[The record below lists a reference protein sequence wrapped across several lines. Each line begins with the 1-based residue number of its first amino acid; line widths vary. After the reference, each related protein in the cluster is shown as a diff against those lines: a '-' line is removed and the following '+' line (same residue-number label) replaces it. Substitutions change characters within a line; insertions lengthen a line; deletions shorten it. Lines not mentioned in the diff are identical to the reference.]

1 MCGATGEVRLDGQTP
16 DIGAVSAMAEAMAP
30 RGPDAAGVWSQGRVA
45 LGHRRLKIIDLS
57 EAGAQPMVDSQL
69 GLAVCWNGCIY
80 NYQDLRGEL
89 RSHGYRFFS
98 HSDTEVLL
106 KAYHHW
112 GDRFVHRLKG
122 MFAFAIVERDSGRV
136 LLGRDRLG
144 IKPLYLTED
153 AHRIRFASSLPALL
167 AGGGVDTRIDPV
179 ALHHY
184 LSFHSVVPPPHTIL
198 RGVSKV
204 PPASLVAI
212 EPDGRKTT
220 RTYWEPD
227 FTRREERADWSER
240 DWEDAVLASLRL
252 AVQRRLVA
260 DVPVGCL
267 LSGGVDSS
275 LIVGLLAEA
284 GQTGMSTFS
293 IGFESV
299 GGVKGDE
306 FHYSDIVAERFATD
320 HHQIRIGTDRMLPAL
335 DGAIGAMSEPMVS
348 HDCVAFYLLSQEVA
362 KHVKVVQSGQGA
374 DEVFAGYHWYPPM
387 GKPDAATVEGSVAS
401 YRTAFFD
408 RDSAGVAALVT
419 PSYLAEAKG
428 RRPDGSEAKGR
439 RPDGSE
445 ATGRRPDGSD
455 GDPSGRFVTDHFARA
470 GAATGVD
477 RALRLDAT
485 VMLVDDPVKRV
496 DNMTMAWGLEGRVPF
511 LDHELVELA
520 ATCPPE
526 LKTAHQGK
534 GVLKEAARRVIPA
547 DVIDRPKGYFPVPAL
562 THLEGPYLDLVRDAL
577 YAPAAKERGLFRP
590 EAVDRLLADPNGRL
604 TPLRGNE
611 LWQIALLELW
621 LQRHGITGAAA

>member
-1 MCGATGEVRLDGQTP
+1 MCGATGEVRLDGRTP
-16 DIGAVSAMAEAMAP
+16 DVSAVSAMAEAMAL

-45 LGHRRLKIIDLS
+45 LGHRRLKIIDLT
-57 EAGAQPMVDSQL
+57 EAGAQPMVDPEL
-69 GLAVCWNGCIY
+69 GLALSWNGCIY
-80 NYQDLRGEL
+80 NYRDLRREL
-89 RSHGYRFFS
+89 SGHGYRFFS

-112 GDRFVHRLKG
+112 GDRFVEHLKG
-122 MFAFAIVERDSGRV
+122 MFAFAIAERDTGRV
-136 LLGRDRLG
+136 LVGRDRLG
-144 IKPLYLTED
+144 IKPLYLTQD
-153 AHRIRFASSLPALL
+153 AHRIRFASTLPALL
-167 AGGGVDTRIDPV
+167 AGGGVDTRIDSV

-184 LSFHSVVPPPHTIL
+184 LTFHSVVPQPRTIL

-204 PPASLVAI
+204 PPASVVAI
-212 EPDGRKTT
+212 EPDGAVRTT
-220 RTYWEPD
+220 TYWSPD
-227 FTRREERADWSER
+227 FSRRADRADWSER
-240 DWEDAVLASLRL
+240 DWEDAVLESLRQ
-252 AVQRRLVA
+252 AVERRLVA

-284 GQTGMSTFS
+284 GQHGLATFS

-299 GGVKGDE
+299 GGVAGDE
-306 FHYSDIVAERFATD
+306 FKYSDIIADRFGTA
-320 HHQIRIGTDRMLPAL
+320 HHQIRIDTARMLPAL
-335 DGAIGAMSEPMVS
+335 GEAIGAMSEPMVS

-387 GKPDAATVEGSVAS
+387 AEPGAATLEGAVAG
-401 YRTAFFD
+401 YRGAFFD
-408 RDSAGVAALVT
+408 RDTIGVNALI
-419 PSYLAEAKG
+419 
-428 RRPDGSEAKGR
+428 SEAYR
-439 RPDGSE
+439 A
-445 ATGRRPDGSD
+445 ATA
-455 GDPSGRFVTDHFARA
+455 DPSGAFVTEHFAA
-470 GAATGVD
+470 PGAQTGVD
-477 RALRLDAT
+477 RALRLDTT

-526 LKTAHQGK
+526 LKTAHGGK
-534 GVLKEAARRVIPA
+534 GVLKQAARRVIPA
-547 DVIDRPKGYFPVPAL
+547 EVIDRPKGYFPVPAL
-562 THLEGPYLDLVRDAL
+562 THLEGLYLDMVRDAL
-577 YAPAAKERGLFRP
+577 YAPEAKERGLFRP

>member
-1 MCGATGEVRLDGQTP
+1 
-16 DIGAVSAMAEAMAP
+16 MAEAMAL

-45 LGHRRLKIIDLS
+45 LGHRRLKIIDLT
-57 EAGAQPMVDSQL
+57 EAGAQPMVDPEL
-69 GLAVCWNGCIY
+69 GLALSWNGCIY
-80 NYQDLRGEL
+80 NYRDLRREL
-89 RSHGYRFFS
+89 SGHGYRFFS

-112 GDRFVHRLKG
+112 GDRFVEHLKG
-122 MFAFAIVERDSGRV
+122 MFAFAIAERDTGRV

-144 IKPLYLTED
+144 IKPLYMTQD
-153 AHRIRFASSLPALL
+153 AHRIRFASTLPALL
-167 AGGGVDTRIDPV
+167 AGGGVDTRIDSV

-184 LSFHSVVPPPHTIL
+184 LSFHSVVPQPRTIL

-204 PPASLVAI
+204 PPASVVAI
-212 EPDGRKTT
+212 EPDGAVRTT
-220 RTYWEPD
+220 TYWSPD
-227 FTRREERADWSER
+227 FSRRADRADWSER
-240 DWEDAVLASLRL
+240 DWEDAVLESLRK
-252 AVQRRLVA
+252 AVERRLVA

-284 GQTGMSTFS
+284 GQHGLATFS

-299 GGVKGDE
+299 GGVAGDE
-306 FHYSDIVAERFATD
+306 FKYSDIIADRFGTA

-335 DGAIGAMSEPMVS
+335 GDAIDAMSEPMVS

-387 GKPDAATVEGSVAS
+387 AEPGAATLEGAVAG
-401 YRTAFFD
+401 YRGAFFD
-408 RDSAGVAALVT
+408 RDTVGVNALI
-419 PSYLAEAKG
+419 
-428 RRPDGSEAKGR
+428 SEAYR
-439 RPDGSE
+439 A
-445 ATGRRPDGSD
+445 ATA
-455 GDPSGRFVTDHFARA
+455 DPSGAFVTDHFAAA
-470 GAATGVD
+470 GAQTGVD
-477 RALRLDAT
+477 RALRLDTT

-526 LKTAHQGK
+526 LKTAHGGK
-534 GVLKEAARRVIPA
+534 GVLKQAARRVIPA
-547 DVIDRPKGYFPVPAL
+547 EVIDRPKGYFPVPAL
-562 THLEGPYLDLVRDAL
+562 THLEGLYLDMVRDAL
-577 YAPAAKERGLFRP
+577 YAPEAKERGLFRP

>member
-1 MCGATGEVRLDGQTP
+1 
-16 DIGAVSAMAEAMAP
+16 MAEAMAA

-57 EAGAQPMVDSQL
+57 EAGAQPMVDSDL

-80 NYQDLRGEL
+80 NYKQLRREL
-89 RSHGYRFFS
+89 SEHGYRFFS

-112 GDRFVHRLKG
+112 GDRFVDRLYG

-144 IKPLYLTED
+144 IKPLYLTEN
-153 AHRIRFASSLPALL
+153 ASRIRFASSLPALL
-167 AGGGVDTRIDPV
+167 AGGDVDTRIDPV

-184 LSFHSVVPPPHTIL
+184 LSFHSVVPAPRTIL
-198 RGVSKV
+198 RGVAKV
-204 PPASLVAI
+204 PPATLIAI
-212 EPDGRKTT
+212 EPDGRRTT
-220 RTYWEPD
+220 TTYWEPD
-227 FTRREERADWSER
+227 FTRRADRADWSER
-240 DWEDAVLASLRL
+240 DWEDAVLAALRV
-252 AVQRRLVA
+252 AVDRRLVA

-284 GQTGMSTFS
+284 GQHGLATFS

-306 FHYSDIVAERFATD
+306 FRYSDIIAERFDTN

-387 GKPDAATVEGSVAS
+387 ADATSLESSVAS
-401 YRTAFFD
+401 YRKAFFD
-408 RDSAGVAALVT
+408 RDQSGYEALVT
-419 PSYLAEAKG
+419 PGYLV
-428 RRPDGSEAKGR
+428 DS
-439 RPDGSE
+439 
-445 ATGRRPDGSD
+445 
-455 GDPSGRFVTDHFARA
+455 DPSGHFVTEHFDGT

-477 RALRLDAT
+477 RALRLDTT

-526 LKTAHQGK
+526 LKTAQGGK

-590 EAVDRLLADPNGRL
+590 EAVDRQLADPNGRL

-621 LQRHGITGAAA
+621 LQRHGISGAAA

>member
-1 MCGATGEVRLDGQTP
+1 
-16 DIGAVSAMAEAMAP
+16 MADVMTP
-30 RGPDAAGVWSQGRVA
+30 RGPDGAGVWSQGRVA

-57 EAGAQPMVDSQL
+57 EAGAQPMVDADL
-69 GLAVCWNGCIY
+69 GLTIAWNGCIY
-80 NYQDLRGEL
+80 NYPQLRDEL
-89 RSHGYRFFS
+89 AGHGYRFFS
-98 HSDTEVLL
+98 TSDTEVLL

-112 GDRFVHRLKG
+112 GDDFVDHLMG

-144 IKPLYLTED
+144 IKPLYISSD
-153 AHRIRFASSLPALL
+153 ARRVRFASTLPALL
-167 AGGGVDTRIDPV
+167 AGGDIDTRVDPV
-179 ALHHY
+179 ALQHY
-184 LSFHSVVPPPHTIL
+184 LSFHSVVPAPLTIL
-198 RGVSKV
+198 RGVRKV
-204 PPASLVAI
+204 PPATVIAY
-212 EPDGRKTT
+212 EPDGRTHT
-220 RTYWEPD
+220 RTYWSPD
-227 FTRREERADWSER
+227 FSRAAERADWSEK
-240 DWEDAVLASLRL
+240 DWQDAVLDSLRT
-252 AVQRRLVA
+252 AVRRRLVA

-284 GQTGMSTFS
+284 GQTGLSTFS

-299 GGVKGDE
+299 NGVAGDE
-306 FHYSDIVAERFATD
+306 FKYSDIVAARFGTD
-320 HHQIRIGTDRMLPAL
+320 HHQIRIDTARMLPAL

-387 GKPDAATVEGSVAS
+387 GEPAAASLDGSVAS
-401 YRTAFFD
+401 YRGAFFD
-408 RDSAGVAALVT
+408 RDVAGVHALVS
-419 PSYLAEAKG
+419 PAFA
-428 RRPDGSEAKGR
+428 A
-439 RPDGSE
+439 
-445 ATGRRPDGSD
+445 D
-455 GDPSGRFVTDHFARA
+455 GDPSGRFVTDHFAQA
-470 GAATGVD
+470 GAQTGVD
-477 RALRLDAT
+477 RALRLDTT

-526 LKTAHQGK
+526 LKIAHGGK
-534 GVLKEAARRVIPA
+534 GVLKEAARQVIPGE
-547 DVIDRPKGYFPVPAL
+547 VIDRPKGYFPVPAL
-562 THLEGPYLDLVRDAL
+562 THLEGPYLDMVHDAL
-577 YAPAAKERGLFRP
+577 HTPAAKERDLFRP
-590 EAVDRLLADPNGRL
+590 EAVSRLLGDPNGRL

-621 LQRHGITGAAA
+621 LQRHSITGPAA

>member
-1 MCGATGEVRLDGQTP
+1 MRLDGQKP
-16 DIGAVSAMAEAMAP
+16 DVTAVAAMAEAMAP
-30 RGPDAAGVWSQGRVA
+30 RGPDGAGVWSQGRVA
-45 LGHRRLKIIDLS
+45 LGHRRLKIIDLT
-57 EAGAQPMVDSQL
+57 EAGAQPMVDSEL
-69 GLAVCWNGCIY
+69 GLSIAWNGCIY
-80 NYQDLRGEL
+80 NYKELRQDLIGR
-89 RSHGYRFFS
+89 GYRFFS
-98 HSDTEVLL
+98 TSDTEVLL
-106 KAYHHW
+106 KGYHHW
-112 GDRFVHRLKG
+112 GDRFVDHLKG

-153 AHRIRFASSLPALL
+153 ASRIRFASSLPALL
-167 AGGGVDTRIDPV
+167 AGGGVDTRIDSV

-184 LSFHSVVPPPHTIL
+184 LSFHSVVPPPRTIL

-212 EPDGRKTT
+212 EPDGHRTT
-220 RTYWEPD
+220 TTYWEPD
-227 FTRREERADWSER
+227 FRRRAETADWSER
-240 DWEDAVLASLRL
+240 DWEDAVLASLRT
-252 AVQRRLVA
+252 AVKRRLVA

-284 GQTGMSTFS
+284 GQSGLSTFS

-299 GGVKGDE
+299 GGVQGDE
-306 FHYSDIVAERFATD
+306 FKYSDIIAERFGTD

-387 GKPDAATVEGSVAS
+387 ADATSLDGAVAS
-401 YRTAFFD
+401 YRNAFFD
-408 RDSAGVAALVT
+408 RDTAGVSALVT
-419 PSYLAEAKG
+419 QDYLAE
-428 RRPDGSEAKGR
+428 S
-439 RPDGSE
+439 
-445 ATGRRPDGSD
+445 
-455 GDPSGRFVTDHFARA
+455 DPSGQFVTEHFAGA
-470 GAATGVD
+470 GAETGVD
-477 RALRLDAT
+477 RALRLDTT

-511 LDHELVELA
+511 LDHDLVELA

-526 LKTAHQGK
+526 LKIAHEGK
-534 GVLKEAARRVIPA
+534 GVLKEAARQVIPA
-547 DVIDRPKGYFPVPAL
+547 AVIDRPKGYFPVPAL
-562 THLEGPYLDLVRDAL
+562 THLEGPYLDMVRDAL
-577 YAPAAKERGLFRP
+577 YAPVAKERGLFRP

-611 LWQIALLELW
+611 LWQLALLELW
-621 LQRHGITGAAA
+621 LQRHGINGIAA

>member
-1 MCGATGEVRLDGQTP
+1 
-16 DIGAVSAMAEAMAP
+16 MAETLSR
-30 RGPDAAGVWSQGRVA
+30 RGPDGAGAWSQGRVA

-57 EAGAQPMVDSQL
+57 EAGAQPMVDSEL
-69 GLAVCWNGCIY
+69 GLAIAWNGCIY
-80 NYQDLRGEL
+80 NYQQLRDEL
-89 RSHGYRFFS
+89 AGHGYRFFS
-98 HSDTEVLL
+98 TSDTEVLL

-112 GDRFVHRLKG
+112 GDRFVDRLYG

-144 IKPLYLTED
+144 IKPLYISED
-153 AHRIRFASSLPALL
+153 ANRIRFASSLPALV

-184 LSFHSVVPPPHTIL
+184 LSFHSVVPPPLTIL
-198 RGVSKV
+198 RGVKKV
-204 PPASLVAI
+204 PPASLIAI
-212 EPDGRKTT
+212 EPDGRRTT
-220 RTYWEPD
+220 TTYWTPD
-227 FTRREERADWSER
+227 FTRHDDRADWSER
-240 DWEDAVLASLRL
+240 DWEDAVLAALRR
-252 AVQRRLVA
+252 AVERRLVS

-284 GQTGMSTFS
+284 GQTGLQTFS

-299 GGVKGDE
+299 NGVAGDE
-306 FHYSDIVAERFATD
+306 FKYSDIVAQRFGTD
-320 HHQIRIGTDRMLPAL
+320 HHQIRIDTARMLPAL

-362 KHVKVVQSGQGA
+362 KYVKVVQSGQGA

-387 GKPDAATVEGSVAS
+387 AEPGAASVEGSVAS
-401 YRTAFFD
+401 YRAAFFD
-408 RDSAGVAALVT
+408 RDPDALSGLVT
-419 PSYLAEAKG
+419 PPYFA
-428 RRPDGSEAKGR
+428 
-439 RPDGSE
+439 
-445 ATGRRPDGSD
+445 D
-455 GDPSGRFVTDHFARA
+455 GDPSGRFVTEHFARE

-477 RALRLDAT
+477 RALRLDSM

-526 LKTAHQGK
+526 YKTAQGGK
-534 GVLKEAARRVIPA
+534 GVLKEASRRVIPA
-547 DVIDRPKGYFPVPAL
+547 EVIDRPKGYFPVPAL

-577 YAPAAKERGLFRP
+577 SAPAAKERDLFRP

-621 LQRHGITGAAA
+621 LQRHGITGPAA